1 MLRYE
6 GHWDASWPATEPR
19 PVNWNCSAEARANH
33 AGVVPTQPMLTAEA
47 GRVVTAVFKNRW
59 RTPMSVDDVATVADD
74 LRGGR
79 SRSLSPPF
87 VCACDLCALLS
98 SSFC

>member
-59 RTPMSVDDVATVADD
+59 RTLMSVDDVSDQTTSAAIDQGASLRRLFVLATCV
-74 LRGGR
+74 R
-79 SRSLSPPF
+79 
-87 VCACDLCALLS
+87 C
-98 SSFC
+98 